1 MPGMH
6 YFIDLRE
13 MVSYLI
19 RSYFDACS
27 NRPFD
32 LSDHGMG
39 EKGLSNIPVAT
50 EQVIHVHGAW
60 LSLVER
66 SVRDRK
72 VGGPNPPAPTITRH
86 FGMSFH
92 PVR

>member
-6 YFIDLRE
+6 YSIDLLE

-19 RSYFDACS
+19 WSYFDACS
-27 NRPFD
+27 HRPFD
-32 LSDHGMG
+32 LSDHEMG
-39 EKGLSNIPVAT
+39 EKGLMNIPVAT

-72 VGGPNPPAPTITRH
+72 VGGPNPPAPTISGNNGRL
-86 FGMSFH
+86 FPPM
-92 PVR
+92 R